1 MAEKICDFELHHVN
15 NTYDR
20 QGDKLLVHVNWKT
33 VSEIEVYGAVFG
45 TLIVEHDMK
54 QPNAEKGNCR
64 WQGEAFLP
72 DGSRAMG
79 WQEGT
84 WETTADHVWKLTMEG
99 WDSLS
104 GNLRTESEMKLET
117 LVWKGTCFRAG

>member
-1 MAEKICDFELHHVN
+1 MPEKICDFALQHVS

-20 QGDKLLVHVNWKT
+20 NGDKLLVHVNWKT
-33 VSEIEVYGAVFG
+33 DADIDVYGAVFG

-54 QPNAEKGNCR
+54 NPNAKSGACR
-64 WQGEAFLP
+64 WQVETFMA
-72 DGSRAMG
+72 DGTRVMG

-84 WETTADHVWKLTMEG
+84 WETTDEHTWALKMEG

-104 GNLRTESEMKLET
+104 GDLRTESEMKLET
-117 LVWKGTCFRAG
+117 LRWEGAVYKR

>member
-1 MAEKICDFELHHVN
+1 MPEKICDFVLHHVN

-20 QGDKLLVHVNWKT
+20 DGDRLLVHVNWKT
-33 VSEIEVYGAVFG
+33 EDAIDVYGAVYG

-54 QPNAEKGNCR
+54 NPDAPSGPCR
-64 WQGEAFLP
+64 WQGETFMA
-72 DGSRAMG
+72 DGSRVMG

-84 WETTADHVWKLTMEG
+84 WEKTDPHVWKLSMEG

-117 LVWKGTCFRAG
+117 LRWEGTVYKN